1 MGLSPTRYFTVHCMC
16 LYYIVYMY
24 LPYLVL
30 LYCTLYVLV
39 LYSLYVPALPGI
51 IILYTV
57 CACTI

>member
-1 MGLSPTRYFTVHCMC
+1 MGLSPTRYFTVH
-16 LYYIVYMY
+16 
-24 LPYLVL
+24 
-30 LYCTLYVLV
+30 YVLV